1 MAAVQFSDDG
11 ARAMQQKKLS
21 VSGAAVRSVSTP
33 FSVFYELDR
42 TAEFIASGG
51 FARVAL
57 QFPDSLLPDAP
68 EVLWSIEARLRK
80 AEQKCMLF
88 VSGDSS
94 YASCCVDEI
103 SAQHLEAAAIV
114 HYGRACL
121 SPTAASI
128 PVLYIFGRQEID
140 AADCAA
146 AVQQVIAESS
156 SSSPES
162 CSEVVLLYDA
172 VYSHAIPDILAA
184 AAAAAATAAVIHAGV
199 IYYASDSTAEA
210 AVAAL
215 SVPAVTT
222 KTEEQSVSVGG
233 LLVPGVTDEQLLRC
247 AVLYIGAESRQLSN
261 MLMRCAQCAGG
272 RFSYDPQR
280 PDSAPKLRTESAGA
294 NRDLMRRFH
303 QIQRVKE
310 AGVIGIVA
318 AGVGVRGGREMLSQL
333 RTAAESCGRK
343 VYTFAV
349 GRVNVAKLS
358 NFAEVEAFCL
368 VACAESSLLDA
379 RDFHVPI
386 VTPLELQI
394 ALGLREWT
402 GFYSTELA
410 DLQLHTTVAAEQQ
423 QSQQQQQQQQQRGA
437 LQHIAVVA
445 EPDDAAN
452 SNDDSDAPYFSLI
465 SGGYRSRPNV
475 LPVAARAI
483 TAAAADSSGTSIGD
497 SSSGVLSKFVSPA
510 AEFLKA
516 KEYQGLSRRI
526 GETEVHAAVQGATGI
541 ASDYSGV

>member
-1 MAAVQFSDDG
+1 
-11 ARAMQQKKLS
+11 MQQTKLI
-21 VSGAAVRSVSTP
+21 VSGAAVRSATTQ

-42 TAEFIASGG
+42 TAEFIAGGG

-80 AEQKCMLF
+80 ADHKCMLF

-128 PVLYIFGRQEID
+128 PVQYIFGRQEID
-140 AADCAA
+140 TADCAA
-146 AVQQVIAESS
+146 AVQQVIEESS
-156 SSSPES
+156 SSSSSPDS
-162 CSEVVLLYDA
+162 CGEVVLLYDA
-172 VYSHAIPDILAA
+172 VYSHAIPDLHT
-184 AAAAAATAAVIHAGV
+184 AAAAATAAVIHAGV
-199 IYYASDSTAEA
+199 ICYASDSTAEA

-215 SVPAVTT
+215 TAPAVTAA
-222 KTEEQSVSVGG
+222 TEEQSVRVGG

-261 MLMRCAQCAGG
+261 VLMRCAQCAGG

-280 PDSAPKLRTESAGA
+280 PDSAPRLRTESAGA

-379 RDFHVPI
+379 HDFHVPI

-410 DLQLHTTVAAEQQ
+410 DLQLHTAPIAAAE
-423 QSQQQQQQQQQRGA
+423 QSQQQQQQRSA

-475 LPVAARAI
+475 LPVAAPAI
-483 TAAAADSSGTSIGD
+483 TAPAADSCSSSSIDD
-497 SSSGVLSKFVSPA
+497 SSSNGVLSKFVSPA

-516 KEYQGLSRRI
+516 KEYQGLSRRV

-541 ASDYSGV
+541 ASNYSGV

>member
-1 MAAVQFSDDG
+1 
-11 ARAMQQKKLS
+11 MQQKKLS
-21 VSGAAVRSVSTP
+21 ISGAAVRSASTP

-42 TAEFIASGG
+42 TAEFIAGGG

-80 AEQKCMLF
+80 SEHKCMLF

-146 AVQQVIAESS
+146 AVQQVVAESS
-156 SSSPES
+156 SSSDPDS

-184 AAAAAATAAVIHAGV
+184 AAAATAAAVIHAGV
-199 IYYASDSTAEA
+199 ICYASDSTAEA

-215 SVPAVTT
+215 TAPAVTIN
-222 KTEEQSVSVGG
+222 TEEQSVRVGG

-247 AVLYIGAESRQLSN
+247 AVLYIGAESRQLFN
-261 MLMRCAQCAGG
+261 VLMRCAQCAGG

-280 PDSAPKLRTESAGA
+280 PDSAPRLRTESAGA

-410 DLQLHTTVAAEQQ
+410 DLQLHTTAAAAEQHTQ
-423 QSQQQQQQQQQRGA
+423 QSQQQQRSA

-475 LPVAARAI
+475 LPVAAPAI
-483 TAAAADSSGTSIGD
+483 TAPAADSCSSSSIDDG

-510 AEFLKA
+510 ADFLKA
-516 KEYQGLSRRI
+516 KEYQGLSRRV

-541 ASDYSGV
+541 ASNYSGV

>member
-1 MAAVQFSDDG
+1 
-11 ARAMQQKKLS
+11 
-21 VSGAAVRSVSTP
+21 
-33 FSVFYELDR
+33 
-42 TAEFIASGG
+42 
-51 FARVAL
+51 
-57 QFPDSLLPDAP
+57 
-68 EVLWSIEARLRK
+68 
-80 AEQKCMLF
+80 
-88 VSGDSS
+88 
-94 YASCCVDEI
+94 VDEI

-140 AADCAA
+140 VADCAA

-156 SSSPES
+156 SSSSPDS
-162 CSEVVLLYDA
+162 CGEVVLLYDA
-172 VYSHAIPDILAA
+172 VYAHAISGILAA
-184 AAAAAATAAVIHAGV
+184 AAAATTAAVIHTGV
-199 IYYASDSTAEA
+199 ICYASDSTAEA

-215 SVPAVTT
+215 SAPLDTATT
-222 KTEEQSVSVGG
+222 AAADTAEQSVRVGG
-233 LLVPGVTDEQLLRC
+233 LLVPGVTDEHLLRC

-261 MLMRCAQCAGG
+261 VLMRCAQCAGG

-402 GFYSTELA
+402 GFYSTELT
-410 DLQLHTTVAAEQQ
+410 DVQLHTTAEQ
-423 QSQQQQQQQQQRGA
+423 QSQQQQQRSA

-445 EPDDAAN
+445 EPDDTDDN
-452 SNDDSDAPYFSLI
+452 SNDDADAPYFSLI
-465 SGGYRSRPNV
+465 SGGYRNRPNV
-475 LPVAARAI
+475 LPVAAPAI
-483 TAAAADSSGTSIGD
+483 TATAATAHSDNSSN
-497 SSSGVLSKFVSPA
+497 GVLSKFVSPA

-516 KEYQGLSRRI
+516 QEYQGLSRRI
-526 GETEVHAAVQGATGI
+526 GESEVHAAVQGATGI

>member
-21 VSGAAVRSVSTP
+21 ISGAAVRSASTP
-33 FSVFYELDR
+33 FNVFYELDR
-42 TAEFIASGG
+42 TADFIASCG

-80 AEQKCMLF
+80 AEHKCMLF

-146 AVQQVIAESS
+146 AMQQVIAESS
-156 SSSPES
+156 SSSSSSPDS
-162 CSEVVLLYDA
+162 CGEVILLYDA
-172 VYSHAIPDILAA
+172 VYSHAIPDLLT
-184 AAAAAATAAVIHAGV
+184 AAAAATAAVIHAGV
-199 IYYASDSTAEA
+199 ICYASDSTAEA

-215 SVPAVTT
+215 TAPALTAA
-222 KTEEQSVSVGG
+222 TEEQSVRVGG

-261 MLMRCAQCAGG
+261 VLMRCAQCAGG

-280 PDSAPKLRTESAGA
+280 PDSAPRLRTESAGG

-318 AGVGVRGGREMLSQL
+318 GGVGVRGGREMLSQL

-410 DLQLHTTVAAEQQ
+410 DLQLHTTPMAAAEQHT
-423 QSQQQQQQQQQRGA
+423 QQQQRSA

-445 EPDDAAN
+445 EPDDAAAN

-475 LPVAARAI
+475 LPVAAPAI
-483 TAAAADSSGTSIGD
+483 TAADSSSNSID
-497 SSSGVLSKFVSPA
+497 DSSSSGVLSKFVSPA

-516 KEYQGLSRRI
+516 KEYQGLSRRV